1 MLKLVFQSI
10 FLSFLRYP
18 LFFFLK
24 NFFYFFFNFSD
35 HSIRFAYLGFHTL
48 LYFEH
53 PVFLALDN
61 VFYHN
66 KDTKKPKQGDQRE
79 KNCLVFC
86 MPKPLPRWHTKV
98 SAKSWKFL
106 FCFFFADALPRQT
119 EKFWI
124 CLCILLPTYLPEFR
138 RLNWDILT
146 KNLVTFKRWDGV
158 KDAKFN
164 VKGVHWKIWF
174 LGRGV
179 TKNQYI
185 GENCLKRE
193 NLDSLQV

>member
-1 MLKLVFQSI
+1 MITQFALLTLVFTRCYILSTGNQNKVINGRKIVLSSVCRSHCRRDVQR
-10 FLSFLRYP
+10 FLLSLGSF
-18 LFFFLK
+18 FFFL
-24 NFFYFFFNFSD
+24 
-35 HSIRFAYLGFHTL
+35 
-48 LYFEH
+48 
-53 PVFLALDN
+53 
-61 VFYHN
+61 
-66 KDTKKPKQGDQRE
+66 
-79 KNCLVFC
+79 
-86 MPKPLPRWHTKV
+86 
-98 SAKSWKFL
+98 
-106 FCFFFADALPRQT
+106 FFADALPRQT
-119 EKFWI
+119 EQFWI
-124 CLCILLPTYLPEFR
+124 CLCILLPTYLPEFP

-174 LGRGV
+174 LGGGV

>member
-10 FLSFLRYP
+10 FLCFLRYP
-18 LFFFLK
+18 LFFKKK
-24 NFFYFFFNFSD
+24 NVFYFFLNFSD
-35 HSIRFAYLGFHTL
+35 HSIRVAYLGFHTL

-53 PVFLALDN
+53 R
-61 VFYHN
+61 
-66 KDTKKPKQGDQRE
+66 KPKQGDQRE

-86 MPKPLPRWHTKV
+86 MPKPLPTWCTKV
-98 SAKSWKFL
+98 SAKSWQF
-106 FCFFFADALPRQT
+106 FFFFFFADALPRQT
-119 EKFWI
+119 EQFWI
-124 CLCILLPTYLPEFR
+124 CLCILLPTYLPEFP

-174 LGRGV
+174 LGGGGSRK
-179 TKNQYI
+179 TNI
-185 GENCLKRE
+185 
-193 NLDSLQV
+193 